1 MLSQLIHWI
10 RVDDSGLGVS
20 KLAGAIPSQELGF
33 PMILL
38 NVLNEFC
45 GEDKTLRQKYAEDL
59 EWCVQA
65 ILKHVRSSYSV
76 MKI

>member
-1 MLSQLIHWI
+1 M
-10 RVDDSGLGVS
+10 DDSGLGVT
-20 KLAGAIPSQELGF
+20 KLAGASPSQELGR

-45 GEDKTLRQKYAEDL
+45 GDDETLRKKYAGDL

-65 ILKHVRSSYSV
+65 VLNHVRELRYGNETKCSEV
-76 MKI
+76 WE